1 MAFHNQNSPH
11 PDFPDHPCHIC
22 SKNISLDR
30 SRIAKLEE
38 CTCAEEGVPGTP
50 GSESITDNCAE
61 VSAPYT
67 PACTSVTGFSPFIV
81 QSNEWGQQSVQTS
94 PYSLYRTDKV
104 DRSSSFNT
112 GSRPM
117 SHYPR
122 TPENQSLHSASN
134 VPSHEKPEISPGK
147 MGPEKLSSNHTIPL
161 APLEELQQYRRDS
174 LNRYLD
180 SLQGETTNGPAQ
192 DDYMTED
199 SGDDTSVYS
208 ESIASDETIYKNSE
222 LHVNEV
228 SAAAFESAKR
238 TLINR
243 LMQEV
248 WVRFDRDW
256 TAKFTACA
264 GSEITSIPP
273 SRQTAST
280 SAQGAA
286 PKRQREEDDD
296 DNSSSN
302 GNGRAPKRSIP
313 QQTLPGGEGLALSC
327 PFRKR
332 DPRKYRLPEYK
343 TCALSSW
350 KSVGRV
356 K

>member
-1 MAFHNQNSPH
+1 MGPA
-11 PDFPDHPCHIC
+11 IC
-22 SKNISLDR
+22 
-30 SRIAKLEE
+30 
-38 CTCAEEGVPGTP
+38 
-50 GSESITDNCAE
+50 
-61 VSAPYT
+61 
-67 PACTSVTGFSPFIV
+67 
-81 QSNEWGQQSVQTS
+81 
-94 PYSLYRTDKV
+94 DKV

-112 GSRPM
+112 GS
-117 SHYPR
+117 HNPR

-134 VPSHEKPEISPGK
+134 APSHEKPEISPGE
-147 MGPEKLSSNHTIPL
+147 MASTGPEDLSSNHATLGP
-161 APLEELQQYRRDS
+161 ALEELQQYRQDS

-180 SLQGETTNGPAQ
+180 SLHGKTTNGPAQ
-192 DDYMTED
+192 DDDYMTKD

-264 GSEITSIPP
+264 GSEITP
-273 SRQTAST
+273 SKQTAST

-286 PKRQREEDDD
+286 PKRQREEEDDD

-356 K
+356 KSGRR